1 MADGYLLSEYDRQ
14 VLQKLLDDHGM
25 SRIQHTPQETIL
37 GAPEVYVAKVQTS
50 PGSIPA
56 LVKAGSGESYDH
68 PGYASC
74 DIYQILPGVE
84 SENWDLT
91 PISGLSYPVF
101 NLSSSEIADDWILVI
116 RSKSGHWIAS
126 ITNPGFDRITGLT
139 TAAVTGG
146 NFYID
151 NVKVIKGANPLD
163 DPESTS
169 ETVAIVNTMAWDA
182 DDNAPCFAQWNQSL
196 SSGDGAWEAYQVKCP
211 A

>member
-25 SRIQHTPQETIL
+25 SRIQHTPQEAIL
-37 GAPEVYVAKVQTS
+37 GAPEVYVAKVQAS

-91 PISGLSYPVF
+91 PISGLSFPVF
-101 NLSSSEIADDWILVI
+101 NLSTSEIADDWILVI

-163 DPESTS
+163 DPESTT
-169 ETVAIVNTMAWDA
+169 ETIPATNTMSWTAEIA
-182 DDNAPCFAQWNQSL
+182 KEARLEWNETEQRWECYQI
-196 SSGDGAWEAYQVKCP
+196 DGCAGGA
-211 A
+211 

>member
-25 SRIQHTPQETIL
+25 SKIQHTPQEAVL
-37 GAPEVYVAKVQTS
+37 GAPEVYVAKVQAS

-56 LVKAGSGESYDH
+56 LVKAGSGENYDH

-101 NLSSSEIADDWILVI
+101 NLSTSEISDDWILVI
-116 RSKSGHWIAS
+116 RSKSGYWIAS
-126 ITNPGFDRITGLT
+126 TSIQGYDRITGLT

-146 NFYID
+146 NFNID
-151 NVKVIKGANPLD
+151 NVSVIRGA
-163 DPESTS
+163 DPREDTSSTS

-182 DDNAPCFAQWNQSL
+182 DDGAHVFAEWNQTSE
-196 SSGDGAWEAYQVKCP
+196 SWVAYQVECP

>member
-1 MADGYLLSEYDRQ
+1 MANGYLLSEYDRQ
-14 VLQKLLDDHGM
+14 VLQRLLDDHGM
-25 SRIQHTPQETIL
+25 SRIQHTPQEAIL

-56 LVKAGSGESYDH
+56 LVKAGAGESYDH

-101 NLSSSEIADDWILVI
+101 NLSTSEIADDWILVI

-126 ITNPGFDRITGLT
+126 ITSPGYDRITGLT

-146 NFYID
+146 NFNID
-151 NVKVIKGANPLD
+151 NVSVIRGA
-163 DPESTS
+163 DPREDTSSTS
-169 ETVAIVNTMAWDA
+169 ETVAVVNTMGWDA
-182 DDNAPCFAQWNQSL
+182 DNNAHVFAEWNQTSE
-196 SSGDGAWEAYQVKCP
+196 SWVAYQVECP